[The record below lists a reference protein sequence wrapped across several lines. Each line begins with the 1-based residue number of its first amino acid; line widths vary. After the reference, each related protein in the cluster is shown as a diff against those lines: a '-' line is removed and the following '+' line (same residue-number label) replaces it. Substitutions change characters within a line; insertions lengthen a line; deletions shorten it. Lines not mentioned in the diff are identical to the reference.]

1 VEARTH
7 RKCDKKKGGKET
19 DRLGREER
27 GGSQTSEH
35 SSANQ
40 RRSIWRPSTT
50 IYQDDIS
57 LGNAMYREIGGREEG
72 LLWRG
77 GGKER

>member
-1 VEARTH
+1 MEERTH

-40 RRSIWRPSTT
+40 RCSIWRALTT
-50 IYQDDIS
+50 IYQDGVS
-57 LGNAMYREIGGREEG
+57 LGSAICREIGGREEG